1 MAKFLI
7 VYGTKQGQTEKIAK
21 FIRLLFWAV
30 LIRFASDTFFKLQ
43 SYWFPMPKEKLIV
56 CNYVMY
62 GMFKLIILVFN
73 LVPFLVLR
81 YGSF

>member
-1 MAKFLI
+1 MDIETLKAFFMWSAVINFGILFLWILMIGLAK
-7 VYGTKQGQTEKIAK
+7 
-21 FIRLLFWAV
+21 
-30 LIRFASDTFFKLQ
+30 DTFYKLQ

-73 LVPFLVLR
+73 LVPFIVL
-81 YGSF
+81 SALT